1 MKKRKRWV
9 YAMYK
14 GEECI
19 CIGTREE
26 ICEKMNIAIPTFQF
40 YRSNY
45 YKKERVEKGK
55 KSRMII
61 RIDGKD
67 KRYGNV

>member
-14 GEECI
+14 GEECL

-26 ICEKMNIAIPTFQF
+26 ICEQMNIAIPTFQF
-40 YRSNY
+40 YRSTY
-45 YKKERVEKGK
+45 YKEERIEKGRK
-55 KSRMII
+55 PRII
-61 RIDGKD
+61 TRVD
-67 KRYGNV
+67 KADRRYENV